1 MPAFLP
7 LLSTLMPLIGA
18 GADAAATAGAN
29 RKSREFSREM
39 YDRTRTD
46 NLAFWDMQN
55 KYNAPQAQMQ
65 RLKDAGLNPN
75 LVYGGSGSSGQAASI
90 PTPDVQSAQFRTPDF
105 SSAFAQAGNSLAEF
119 QNLDIRQA
127 QLDNLLAQGSVLKQE
142 ALLKAAQVG
151 QTIASTTRSQF
162 DLDFATEL
170 RNTSAD
176 FLRTQV
182 DKMKADLQFTLN
194 QTELNTAMNA
204 SNIQEAAERIATSR
218 LQRTGMTIQQAREKV
233 ETEIKK
239 LDLKF
244 YKQGIPPG
252 SPFYAKMVAQL
263 VETLT
268 DKLQSYKPPKNV
280 QTKKEIT
287 DRINSFFNRNK

>member
-7 LLSTLMPLIGA
+7 LLAAAAPLIGGGLDA
-18 GADAAATAGAN
+18 LSTGAQN

-39 YDRTRTD
+39 YARTKAD
-46 NLAFWDMQN
+46 NLDFWNQQN

-65 RLKDAGLNPN
+65 RLKEAGLNPN
-75 LVYGGSGSSGQAASI
+75 LVYGGSGNSGQAASI

-105 SSAFAQAGNSLAEF
+105 TSAFSQSANNLAEF
-119 QNLDIRQA
+119 QNMDIRQA
-127 QLDNLLAQGSVLKQE
+127 QLDNLFSQGSVLKQE
-142 ALLKAAQVG
+142 ALLKAAQIG
-151 QTIASTTRSQF
+151 ETIARTTRSQF
-162 DLDFATEL
+162 DLDFASEL

-194 QTELNTAMNA
+194 QTELNSALNA
-204 SNIQEAAERIATSR
+204 SNIQEAAERILTAR
-218 LQRTGMTIQQAREKV
+218 LQRSGMRLDQARTKI
-233 ETEIKK
+233 ETAIKQ

-268 DKLQSYKPPKNV
+268 EKLQSYKPPKNLK
-280 QTKKEIT
+280 TKQDIT
-287 DRINSFFNRNK
+287 DKINSFLNRNK